1 MFMFI
6 QQRQKMNYTL
16 PFQGVLGI
24 LFIFSFMFL
33 LSERRNDIKW
43 RYVLQGFLL
52 QILLACL
59 ALYFPPLK
67 SCLTSLSDGI
77 IVLKEA
83 TLEGTK
89 FVFGYVGGADLPFQL
104 KPDNHGVIFAFQ
116 ILPLLIVV
124 SALSMFLFHIKV
136 LPFIVRLLSPIFQ
149 KLLNIGGAMGIVASA
164 KLFLSQM
171 ETPLLIRPYIAKFS
185 RTEILMVIACGMST
199 TSAAAIPLYSMILEN
214 TFDHVISHILIASL
228 ISIPAS
234 LTLSRILIPEDGIKT
249 NGDIIAPQHFK
260 NSLDALSRGASD
272 GIHVFWNIIAQLIV
286 FAAAIY
292 LLNIITKKFTGLIF
306 TESYTLQNII
316 GYIFSPF
323 TWLMGIP
330 WQESNQAASLLGTK
344 TLLNEVFAFTEL
356 STSTLSLKS
365 KTIMLYALC
374 GFANFS
380 SVGMVI
386 GSLGTLVPERR
397 DDIVKLAPKALL
409 IGTLATCLSGTIIGL
424 LKF

>member
-1 MFMFI
+1 
-6 QQRQKMNYTL
+6 MNYIL
-16 PFQGVLGI
+16 PFQGILGI
-24 LFIFSFMFL
+24 LFIFFLTFL
-33 LSERRNDIKW
+33 LSEKKNNIKW
-43 RYVLQGFLL
+43 RYVIQGFFIQL
-52 QILLACL
+52 LLASL

-67 SCLTSLSDGI
+67 MCLTSLSECI
-77 IVLKEA
+77 VVLKEA

-89 FVFGYVGGADLPFQL
+89 FVFGYMGGADLPFHL
-104 KPDNHGVIFAFQ
+104 TPNSHGVIFAFQ

-124 SALSMFLFHIKV
+124 SALSMFLFHIRV

-149 KLLNIGGAMGIVASA
+149 KLLNIGGAMGVVASA

-171 ETPLLIRPYIAKFS
+171 ETPLLIKPYIAKFS

-199 TSAAAIPLYSMILEN
+199 TSAAAIPLYSMILEH

-234 LTLSRILIPEDGIKT
+234 LTLSRILIPEDNVKT
-249 NGDIIAPQHFK
+249 EGDIIAPQTFK

-272 GIHVFWNIIAQLIV
+272 GMHIFWNIIAQLIV

-292 LLNIITKKFTGLIF
+292 LLNIITKKITGFMLGD
-306 TESYTLQNII
+306 SYTLQHII

-330 WQESNQAASLLGTK
+330 WHESHQAASLLGTK

-356 STSTLSLKS
+356 TASTLSLKS

-409 IGTLATCLSGTIIGL
+409 TGTLATCLSGTIIGL
-424 LKF
+424 LKFQS